1 MIFSLKVFMKI
12 KFSILIL
19 AILLTSCGKKEE
31 QKTATPTVVKDV
43 QVSKVTL
50 SSISDYYEATGTVKA
65 KTSTVISANMM
76 GRITSMLV
84 HEGEQVRAGQLLVEI
99 DNRDARTQL
108 EKARAGLKEAQAAF
122 SETEQAISAAE
133 AGKDAATANEQL
145 AAVTFQRFQNLLDY
159 GSVSRQ
165 SYDEAKAKHQVA
177 KAEVERAD
185 KTLQTL
191 VAKKSQVA
199 AKIEQ
204 AKADIAN
211 AEVYVGYAR
220 ITSPVNG
227 VITAKQA
234 EVGAIATPGAPLLMI
249 DDTSQY
255 RLEAAVEESQL
266 GKVRLGNSVK
276 VKIDAI
282 SANELAGTV
291 VEIIPAADPSSR
303 SYTVKIALPANGL
316 LRSGLYGVARFP
328 SGAKQAI
335 EISQSSIVQRGQLTS
350 VFVVDDAGVARLRL
364 VKTGKTSDGQVEI
377 LSGLSEGERVVISN
391 TEKISDGNKV
401 Q

>member
-1 MIFSLKVFMKI
+1 MKI
-12 KFSILIL
+12 KFLFLI
-19 AILLTSCGKKEE
+19 ATILLVSCVKKEE
-31 QKTATPTVVKDV
+31 QKAASTPTVVKDV

-76 GRITSMLV
+76 GRITAMLV
-84 HEGEQVRAGQLLVEI
+84 HEGEQVRAGQLLIEI

-108 EKARAGLKEAQAAF
+108 EKAQAGLTEAQAAF
-122 SETEQAISAAE
+122 SETEQAIKAAKAVKNAAE
-133 AGKDAATANEQL
+133 ANEQL

-159 GSVSRQ
+159 GSVSKQ
-165 SYDEAKAKHQVA
+165 SYDEAKAKYQVA

-191 VAKKSQVA
+191 VAKKSQVQ

-204 AKADIAN
+204 AKADIAS
-211 AEVYVGYAR
+211 ARVYVGYAR
-220 ITSPVNG
+220 ITSPVGG
-227 VITAKQA
+227 VITTKQA
-234 EVGAIATPGAPLLMI
+234 EVGAIATPGVPLLTI
-249 DDTSQY
+249 DDNSQY

-266 GKVRLGNSVK
+266 GKARLGNRVQ

-282 SANELAGTV
+282 GANELAGTV
-291 VEIIPAADPSSR
+291 VEIVPATDPSSR

-316 LRSGLYGVARFP
+316 LRSGLYGLARFP

-335 EISQSSIVQRGQLTS
+335 AVPQNAMIQRGQLTS
-350 VFVVDDAGVARLRL
+350 VFVVDDAGIAHLRL
-364 VKTGKTSDGQVEI
+364 VKAGKVSEGQIEI
-377 LSGLSEGERVVISN
+377 LSGLSEGERIVTSGA
-391 TEKISDGNKV
+391 EKLSDGNKV